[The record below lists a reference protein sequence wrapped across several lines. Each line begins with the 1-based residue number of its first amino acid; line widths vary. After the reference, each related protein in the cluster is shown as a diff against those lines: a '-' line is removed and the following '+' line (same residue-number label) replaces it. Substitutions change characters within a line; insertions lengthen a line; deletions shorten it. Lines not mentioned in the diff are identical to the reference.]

1 MSYISPRPQRF
12 TQHTRYSNTA
22 LSFTQ
27 EMAEVL
33 GVISVVIQ
41 AAGLYSQL
49 TYNVFEIVT
58 LKGLRRSFL
67 ELKEDYGVI
76 QATLLI
82 FIFPDARHVLKRIK
96 RQLLDPQSDGMTA
109 MEEAM
114 ALKKSMTDDCSMLA
128 VAVGWPPILAIC
140 PSDTLCQFLLRTNG
154 NRRLLSWRK

>member
-1 MSYISPRPQRF
+1 ME
-12 TQHTRYSNTA
+12 A
-22 LSFTQ
+22 
-27 EMAEVL
+27 AGVVL
-33 GVISVVIQ
+33 GAIPLVIEAIE
-41 AAGLYSQL
+41 LYSQF

-76 QATLLI
+76 QATLLV

-128 VAVGWPPILAIC
+128 VAVGWPPIPTIC
-140 PSDTLCQFLLRTNG
+140 PSDTSCESLLMTNG
-154 NRRLLSWRK
+154 NLRLLSWRR